1 MEQGHDPVR
10 SHFINYPYIGIST
23 PKNSMLRIP
32 LCGDQPVLPEATELT
47 INIYRKV
54 STFMTERV
62 ALNQGTFFKNPLLK
76 RKLET
81 RQKEETKILATEVNQ
96 THDLSV
102 MNCVLPPLPFQ
113 VQLDTTMFNG
123 SAMAT
128 QRNKGGGDGRQ
139 EQNVKMNVWRN

>member
-1 MEQGHDPVR
+1 MD
-10 SHFINYPYIGIST
+10 
-23 PKNSMLRIP
+23 
-32 LCGDQPVLPEATELT
+32 
-47 INIYRKV
+47 
-54 STFMTERV
+54 
-62 ALNQGTFFKNPLLK
+62 FFKKPLLK

-113 VQLDTTMFNG
+113 VQLGTTMFNG
-123 SAMAT
+123 SAT